1 MTPSVSYN
9 VSSSPHVRSPL
20 STGHVM
26 YDVILALLP
35 ATLFGV
41 WHFGVHALLV
51 VLMSVAS
58 AVVTEFVFDYVTGR
72 ENTLYDGSAV
82 LTGLLLALCIPASV
96 PLYIPYIGSVFAV
109 LVVKCLFGG
118 LGKNFMNPALGGR
131 CFLLLSFGSAMTN
144 YAVDGV
150 SGATPLAQLG
160 SGSAVNVVQV
170 FTGHAG
176 GVIGCSAFAL
186 LLGGLYLW
194 VIDAIPWRIPV
205 SILVSFAVFMGLF
218 GGDGFNLPLL
228 CVHLASGGV
237 FMAAFFMATDP
248 VTSPVTAPGQ
258 LIYGCCVGVLSGFFR
273 VFGSSA
279 DSVSYAVILS
289 NLATPL
295 IDELIIPKP
304 YAYRDSAN
312 DAPFTFDKKA
322 WVPGVCAVVCVL
334 GVCVGLL
341 NGVAGVTAG
350 IVEKRQLSESLTAY
364 RALLPDAVDFSIP
377 EATKKAIEGLDG
389 AAWGSGFGNVIIQE
403 AVSGTDA
410 VGAAAGHVV
419 TVRTM
424 DGRDAPITLSV
435 GFLPDGTLN
444 GILYSELNETP
455 GIGMKVEEES
465 FTGQFVGIPAAALT
479 LGSGIDAASGA
490 TISSTA
496 VVNAV
501 NAAIDFHIAYG
512 DQMN

>member
-1 MTPSVSYN
+1 MNPSVSYN
-9 VSSSPHVRSPL
+9 VSSSPHIRSPL
-20 STGHVM
+20 STGQVM
-26 YDVILALLP
+26 YDVILALMP
-35 ATLFGV
+35 ATLFGI
-41 WHFGVHALLV
+41 WHFGVHALFV

-58 AVVTEFVFDYVTGR
+58 AVLTEFVFDYLTGR
-72 ENTLYDGSAV
+72 GNTLYDGSAV

-96 PLYIPYIGSVFAV
+96 PLYVPYIGSVFAI

-150 SGATPLAQLG
+150 SGATPLAQLD
-160 SGSAVNVVQV
+160 SGAAVNLVQV

-176 GVIGCSAFAL
+176 GVLGCSAFAL

-218 GGDGFNLPLL
+218 GGDGFDLPLL
-228 CVHLASGGV
+228 CLHMVSGGV

-258 LIYGCCVGVLSGFFR
+258 LLYGCLVGLLSAFFR
-273 VFGSSA
+273 AFGSSA

-289 NLATPL
+289 NICVPL
-295 IDELIIPKP
+295 IDELVIPKP
-304 YAYRDSAN
+304 FAYRDSAA
-312 DAPFTFDKKA
+312 DAPFTFDRKA
-322 WVPGVCAVVCVL
+322 LLPPVCAVVCVL
-334 GVCVGLL
+334 AVSVGLL
-341 NGVAGVTAG
+341 RGVAGVTAG
-350 IVEKRQLSESLTAY
+350 VVEQRQLSENLTAY
-364 RALLPDAVDFSIP
+364 RVLLPEAVDFSIP
-377 EATKKAIEGLDG
+377 GETAKAIEGLNG
-389 AAWGSGFGNVIIQE
+389 AAWGSGFGNAVIQE

-410 VGAAAGHVV
+410 VGASAGHVV

-424 DGRDAPITLSV
+424 DGRDGPITLSV

-455 GIGMKVEEES
+455 GIGMKVEEDA
-465 FTGQFVGIPAAALT
+465 FTGQFVGIPAGTLT
-479 LGSGIDAASGA
+479 LGSDIDAASGA

-512 DQMN
+512 DMMD

>member
-20 STGHVM
+20 STGQVM
-26 YDVILALLP
+26 YDVILALMP
-35 ATLFGV
+35 ATFFGI
-41 WHFGVHALLV
+41 WHFGVHALFV
-51 VLMSVAS
+51 VLMSVVS
-58 AVVTEFVFDYVTGR
+58 AVLTEFVFDYLTGR

-96 PLYIPYIGSVFAV
+96 PLYIPYIGSVFAI
-109 LVVKCLFGG
+109 LVVKCFFGG

-150 SGATPLAQLG
+150 SGATPLARLA
-160 SGSAVNVVQV
+160 SGETVNLVQM
-170 FTGHAG
+170 FTGHGG
-176 GVIGCSAFAL
+176 GVLGCSAFAL

-205 SILVSFAVFMGLF
+205 SVLLSFGVFMGLF

-228 CVHLASGGV
+228 CAHLIGGGV

-258 LIYGCCVGVLSGFFR
+258 LLYGCCVGVLSGFFR

-279 DSVSYAVILS
+279 DSVSYAIILS
-289 NLATPL
+289 NLFTPL

-304 YAYRDSAN
+304 FAYRNSAA
-312 DAPFTFDKKA
+312 DAPSGGFRKSMLPA
-322 WVPGVCAVVCVL
+322 LCAAVCVL
-334 GVCVGLL
+334 GVSVGLL
-341 NGVAGVTAG
+341 RGVAGVTADV
-350 IVEKRQLSESLTAY
+350 VEKRQLSENLTVY

-377 EATKKAIEGLDG
+377 EETKQAIEALNG
-389 AAWGSGFGNVIIQE
+389 AAWGSGFGNAVIRE
-403 AVSGTDA
+403 AVSATDA

-424 DGRDAPITLSV
+424 DGRDGPITLSV
-435 GFLPDGTLN
+435 GFLPNGTLN

-465 FTGQFVGIPAAALT
+465 FTGQFIGIPAST
-479 LGSGIDAASGA
+479 LSLGTEIDAASGA

-496 VVNAV
+496 VLNAV
-501 NAAIDFHIAYG
+501 NAAIDFHAAYG
-512 DQMN
+512 DKMN